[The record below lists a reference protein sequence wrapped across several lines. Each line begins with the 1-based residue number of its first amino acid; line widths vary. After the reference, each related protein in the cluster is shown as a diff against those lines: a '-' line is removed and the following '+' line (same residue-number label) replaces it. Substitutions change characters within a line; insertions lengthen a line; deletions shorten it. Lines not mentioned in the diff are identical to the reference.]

1 MKTTSKTG
9 RKGVIVVEDD
19 LTVGEWYAVFGL
31 KNGSEEPVPIAGM
44 GFKLLAMNLPF
55 ICGKLAHDPSHPAIT
70 FDTRFLTF
78 MRVTDDF
85 VQAQRPET
93 PA

>member
-9 RKGVIVVEDD
+9 RKGVIVNMDD
-19 LTVGEWYAVFGL
+19 LTVGEWYAVYGL

-44 GFKLLAMNLPF
+44 AFKLLATNLPF
-55 ICGKLAHDPSHPAIT
+55 QIGKLAHDPTHPPVT
-70 FDTRFLTF
+70 FDSRFLTF
-78 MRVTDDF
+78 MRVTDEY

-93 PA
+93 P